1 MLKEKRPVK
10 PVRQMTLDTPIKPD
24 HVRFVC
30 IGCTHGVKFDPA
42 SVPPGDVLLV
52 AGDFTNCGLP
62 SEVHSFNKKLGRLKH
77 AYKVVIAGNHEC
89 TFDDEFLRSKR
100 EVGAKELALK
110 QALQASLSSVKVSS
124 SKSLLTNAIYLEDSV
139 IELFGITIYGTP
151 WQPRLD
157 NWAFNLTRG
166 QALLEKWNQIPAA
179 VDVLLTHT
187 PPLGHGDKM
196 RDGRRLGC
204 VELLNSVCKR
214 IKPKYHVFSH
224 VHEGY
229 GCTSDGYTKFINCC
243 ICDENLMATN
253 SPIIFDIPVHQQTKQ
268 FYLQNVKKIMKRYN
282 RPEKK

>member
-24 HVRFVC
+24 HARFVC

-110 QALQASLSSVKVSS
+110 QALQASLSSVKISS
-124 SKSLLTNAIYLEDSV
+124 SK
-139 IELFGITIYGTP
+139 
-151 WQPRLD
+151 QPRLD

-243 ICDENLMATN
+243 ICDENLIATN